1 MFDRV
6 LNTPLIVAD
15 ILHDYFAC
23 VFQQKINLLNKLTLP
38 VVCYLANAKKIRGHP
53 VNAYARFSE
62 KITNLLPPD
71 PSVKLFSFTYKL
83 SLAKVENV
91 QLS

>member
-1 MFDRV
+1 MLDRV
-6 LNTPLIVAD
+6 LNIPLIVDD

-23 VFQQKINLLNKLTLP
+23 VFPHKINLLNKLTLP
-38 VVCYLANAKKIRGHP
+38 VVCYLANTKKIRGHP
-53 VNAYARFSE
+53 VNACARFSE

-71 PSVKLFSFTYKL
+71 SNVKLFSFTYKL
-83 SLAKVENV
+83 SLEKVENV